1 MQKSRLKN
9 SGNLKNSRVFQIVL
23 EKDEKQVNLY
33 QLDFLCSNGISRSF
47 FFWSRNRANCFAL
60 KYQGNHT
67 TEFFDK
73 IFEPIYSYER
83 VIEIAKEKYFINS

>member
-9 SGNLKNSRVFQIVL
+9 SENLKNSRVFQIVL
-23 EKDEKQVNLY
+23 EKDEKQVILY

-60 KYQGNHT
+60 KYQGKHT
-67 TEFFDK
+67 TEFFNK
-73 IFEPIYSYER
+73 IFEPIYSYEK
-83 VIEIAKEKYFINS
+83 VIEIAKEKFFINS